1 MNRKGKYIHT
11 KDELM
16 ENFNFEILLK
26 EIHENKLTCK
36 DIEEIYNINQRFM
49 SELNKEMDLGIKSK
63 WSSQKSKYLSIGLY
77 EEDLYNLYIIQ
88 KKSLREIARE
98 YGVTHSCIKS
108 ALLFFNI
115 CKKNE
120 IRPFDYVG
128 YYDCRRKK
136 EEETRIYQT
145 IMRKHIGRELK
156 ESEVVHHIDFNRD
169 NNDIENLFLFD
180 EPRKHLLYHGYIKSH
195 NYIHPQQFL
204 NIIYPKYEKTFLN
217 RDWLYKQ
224 YILLDESLEQI
235 SIICEVSRE
244 TIKTS
249 LKKFNIFKKNR
260 INQYDQLQY
269 R

>member
-16 ENFNFEILLK
+16 ESFDFKTLLK
-26 EIHENKLTCK
+26 EIHENKFTCK
-36 DIEEIYNINQRFM
+36 DIEEIYGINQRFM
-49 SELNKEMDLGIKSK
+49 SKLNKEMNLGIKSN
-63 WSSQKSKYLSIGLY
+63 WSFQKNKYLSIGLY

-88 KKSLREIARE
+88 EKSLREIARE
-98 YGVTHSCIKS
+98 YNVTHSCIKS

-115 CKKNE
+115 CKEDE
-120 IRPFDYVG
+120 IRAFNYIK
-128 YYDCRRKK
+128 YYDCRREK
-136 EEETRIYQT
+136 EETRIYQT
-145 IMRKHIGRELK
+145 IMKKHIGRELK
-156 ESEVVHHIDFNRD
+156 EDEVVHHIDFNRN

-180 EPRKHLLYHGYIKSH
+180 ESRKHLLYHGYIKSH
-195 NYIHPQQFL
+195 SYIHPQQFL
-204 NIIYPKYEKTFLN
+204 DIVYPKYKKTFLD
-217 RDWLYKQ
+217 RDWLYNQ

-235 SIICEVSRE
+235 SIMCEVSRE

-260 INQYDQLQY
+260 INQYDQFQN